1 MKSLSTKI
9 SAIIL
14 SLVFSV
20 SMPVFAQ
27 SAPQLDKKQEKS
39 VKKSSKN
46 KRKELEKQGWVVAG
60 SSKTLEDCL
69 VAHNKKMELNPNLV
83 EQEGVVNKCRS
94 ANVCKHAATLNAQTT
109 YAEIVSAEIMGRVG
123 QMTTAD
129 LVTADEMDK
138 LTTAFGKRLA
148 TNLSGAFS
156 LSFALEKDNGDGT
169 KQYKMFF
176 LVDQTKVAEASK
188 TAMQKSID
196 EVKLASQLGD
206 EIFKFIEAENTQP
219 QE

>member
-1 MKSLSTKI
+1 MKFLSAKI

-14 SLVFSV
+14 SLVFSI
-20 SMPVFAQ
+20 SMPVFGQ
-27 SAPQLDKKQEKS
+27 QTPQLDKKQTKA
-39 VKKSSKN
+39 VKKDSKE

-60 SSKTLEDCL
+60 SSKSLEDCIIC
-69 VAHNKKMELNPNLV
+69 HNKKMELNPNLV

-129 LVTADEMDK
+129 LVTAEEMDK
-138 LTTAFGKRLA
+138 LTTAFGKRIA
-148 TNLSGAFS
+148 TNLSGAFT
-156 LSFALEKDNGDGT
+156 LSYAIEKDNGDGT
-169 KQYKMFF
+169 KQYKMYF

-206 EIFKFIEAENTQP
+206 EIFKYIEGENIQP